1 MNKENNLKK
10 IINTKNKINEKGNLL
25 FIIALAIIASVVI
38 LPILMHL
45 FQPLDIL
52 VRIILAF
59 TIIATVRGYLG
70 NGVLTI
76 IVSGILIYFLVI
88 KWWWVASPIW
98 LFTIFLSLN
107 IFGMIVWGIGTTLR
121 PR

>member
-1 MNKENNLKK
+1 MNN
-10 IINTKNKINEKGNLL
+10 KGNLL
-25 FIIALAIIASVVI
+25 FVIIAALAASVII
-38 LPILMHL
+38 LPILMHM

-70 NGVLTI
+70 NGALTI

-88 KWWWVASPIW
+88 KWWWIASPIW

-107 IFGMIVWGIGTTLR
+107 ILGTIIWGIGTTFR
-121 PR
+121 PK